1 MLEGPRPVPPIMS
14 EIQGVQPEDALPA
27 EENLQRRLTQRQ
39 LTMLALGGAI
49 GVGLFLGSSVTIRL
63 AGPGVILSYLLGAV
77 VAMIVAY
84 AIAEMAVVHP
94 VAGAFGIYAE
104 TYLNAWSGFV
114 VRATYGLVQII
125 AIGAEVTAV
134 AIYCSFWF
142 PQVPQWVWVAVAS
155 VTLVTINAL
164 QVGSFGE
171 FEYWF
176 AIVKVSAIVVFI
188 AIGGVLIA
196 GVGPR
201 PAIGFS
207 NLVAHGG
214 FFPFGLKGVWLALS
228 LVLTS
233 YMGVEVIAVTAG
245 EASNPEKSIPRA
257 MRSIV
262 YRLICFYVLAMI
274 AMLAMTP
281 WDRVER
287 GGGISGSPFVAA
299 FSGVGIPY
307 AASIMNLVVITAA
320 LSSCNADLY
329 LTTRMLFS
337 LSRSGYAPSFISRLS
352 RNGVPHR
359 ALGLSTA
366 GMFMATLLAVYAPS
380 RAFLMLYGVAVAGMF
395 FVWTVILLSHI
406 GFRKSLNA
414 EVMRGIPL
422 KLACSPYSNWLG
434 ITALVGIS
442 FSTFFVDGLQYA
454 VPAFLPFLLAMSLLY
469 WTIRRHWRLS
479 RDRKRQSARESDN
492 RRRP

>member
-1 MLEGPRPVPPIMS
+1 MLKDSQPASPIAAANQDAPFQETSAS
-14 EIQGVQPEDALPA
+14 EQ
-27 EENLQRRLTQRQ
+27 NLQRRLTQRQ

-49 GVGLFLGSSVTIRL
+49 GVGLFLGSSITIRL

-77 VAMIVAY
+77 IAMIVAY

-104 TYLNAWSGFV
+104 TYLNAWSGFA

-134 AIYCSFWF
+134 AIYCGFWF
-142 PQVPQWVWVAVAS
+142 PQTPQWVWVAAASAILVA
-155 VTLVTINAL
+155 INAL

-176 AIVKVSAIVVFI
+176 AVVKVVAIVLFI
-188 AIGGVLIA
+188 TIGAMLIA

-201 PAIGFS
+201 SAVGFS
-207 NLVAHGG
+207 NLFIHGG
-214 FFPFGLKGVWLALS
+214 FFPFGLKGVWLALT

-245 EASNPEKSIPRA
+245 EAKDPSKSIPWA
-257 MRSIV
+257 MRTIV
-262 YRLICFYVLAMI
+262 YRLIFFYVLAMI
-274 AMLAMTP
+274 AMLAITP
-281 WDRVER
+281 WNRIGSEQ
-287 GGGISGSPFVAA
+287 GINGSPFVRA
-299 FSGVGIPY
+299 FTGVGIPY
-307 AASIMNLVVITAA
+307 AASLMNLVVITAA

-337 LSRSGYAPSFISRLS
+337 LSRSGYAPGWISRLS
-352 RNGVPHR
+352 SNGVPHR

-366 GMFMATLLAVYAPS
+366 GMVVAIILAIYAPS

-395 FVWTVILLSHI
+395 FVWSVILLCHI
-406 GFRKSLNA
+406 RFRKALGTEA
-414 EVMRGIPL
+414 GAHLPL
-422 KLACSPYSNWLG
+422 KLAFSPYSNWLG
-434 ITALVGIS
+434 IAALAGVTA
-442 FSTFFVDGLQYA
+442 STFFVDGLQYA
-454 VPAFLPFLLAMSLLY
+454 VPAFLPFLLAMSLVY
-469 WTIRRHWRLS
+469 WR
-479 RDRKRQSARESDN
+479 SARHTLTTSLGSKRN
-492 RRRP
+492 LQ